1 MRHIEL
7 IQVVLMIAFGVL
19 FYCMI
24 QSTNDRIYE
33 LEDRMTTACF
43 LEVAGG

>member
-7 IQVVLMIAFGVL
+7 IQVVLMIVFGVL
-19 FYCMI
+19 FYCMMLSI
-24 QSTNDRIYE
+24 SDRIYE
-33 LEDRMTTACF
+33 LEDRMTSACI